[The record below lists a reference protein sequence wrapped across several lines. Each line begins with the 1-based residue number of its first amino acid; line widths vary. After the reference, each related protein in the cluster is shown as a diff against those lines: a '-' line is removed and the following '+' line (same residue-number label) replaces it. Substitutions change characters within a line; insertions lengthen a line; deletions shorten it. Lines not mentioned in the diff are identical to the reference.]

1 MARTETY
8 EHTISGL
15 LQRRAELQ
23 DENAAVRERMAAI
36 ANDIEAIDRVLDSLG
51 YMGDLEGRTARQA
64 RILLFYRNELREFLM
79 AELTKA
85 GQPMTTR
92 ELAVIICQ
100 VEAKRPE
107 DRRLLQDVA
116 RRVSRA
122 LRDMRRLKMVTSEGG
137 AKGAA
142 KWSIVP
148 GTGGERGAF
157 RGGCG

>member
-8 EHTISGL
+8 EHTINGL
-15 LQRRAELQ
+15 LQRRQELQ
-23 DENAAVRERMAAI
+23 NENAVVRERTAAI

-64 RILLFYRNELREFLM
+64 RIILFYRNELREFLLG
-79 AELTKA
+79 ELRKA
-85 GQPMTTR
+85 GRPMTTR

-122 LRDMRRLKMVTSEGG
+122 LRDMRSQKMVVSQGG

-142 KWSIVP
+142 KWSL
-148 GTGGERGAF
+148 A
-157 RGGCG
+157 